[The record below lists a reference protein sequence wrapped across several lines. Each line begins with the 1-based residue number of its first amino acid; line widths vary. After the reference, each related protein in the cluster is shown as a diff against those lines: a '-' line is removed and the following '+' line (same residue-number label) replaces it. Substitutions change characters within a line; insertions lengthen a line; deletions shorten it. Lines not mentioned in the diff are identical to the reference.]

1 MSLAVTDEQLL
12 LFAPSFLSNQFIF
25 QITPHL
31 VTGTLSKEFV
41 QFPHHLARV
50 AGWVGRGSLP
60 TVMAC
65 SFDDRSCGHGTSSV

>member
-50 AGWVGRGSLP
+50 AGWVGEGESGVVD
-60 TVMAC
+60 T
-65 SFDDRSCGHGTSSV
+65 GHHLSEGRTN